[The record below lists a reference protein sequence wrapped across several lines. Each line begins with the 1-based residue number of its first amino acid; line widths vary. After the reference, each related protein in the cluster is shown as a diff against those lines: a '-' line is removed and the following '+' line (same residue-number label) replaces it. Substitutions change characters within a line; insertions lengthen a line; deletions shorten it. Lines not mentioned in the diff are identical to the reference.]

1 MQLFCRRKLEEDD
14 RERER
19 QENAEKLKK
28 VERRM
33 EREQRRRAA
42 KAKQKDQVRSMFF
55 HTLLN
60 QVANWCCAHGL
71 KFATDRDCHVNKKS
85 DCDCLTLF
93 IT

>member
-42 KAKQKDQVRSMFF
+42 KAKQKDQVLSMFF
-55 HTLLN
+55 
-60 QVANWCCAHGL
+60 
-71 KFATDRDCHVNKKS
+71 
-85 DCDCLTLF
+85 TLF
-93 IT
+93 STKYQTDEGKTVRFGLLRHTNS